1 MTRGGGPATH
11 GRSGGGR
18 PGGGRRGADRRA
30 VARKDRARTPT
41 RRLPPAITIGIAV
54 PADDV
59 VAHARD
65 FRMLEV
71 DAGAVLLVDRLVGP
85 WVDRTP
91 ETTRLDVRVHR
102 LLTQHPAP
110 SESLS
115 SDVRSALPPSV
126 RSRPLVYP
134 DDLPGRALD
143 ALLDRF
149 LAEIEP
155 LREMG
160 RLGALVCPFPSYFV
174 PSARAFDYLAWLRE
188 RTGDLPL
195 AVEFR
200 HKSWVD
206 STHRAE
212 TLRFL
217 EEHRLSYVSV
227 DAPPGLDSSLPPLT
241 AATTE
246 LAVVRFHGRDVA
258 AWERAVDTG
267 DDRIPVDYRRSD
279 LEPWRTRVEKLA
291 ATAQSVHVLFTTGT
305 PAGAARDARLFL
317 RVLTDPAES

>member
-1 MTRGGGPATH
+1 MTRGSDRATH
-11 GRSGGGR
+11 GR
-18 PGGGRRGADRRA
+18 PGGGRRGTNRRA
-30 VARKDRARTPT
+30 GGRSDRGRAPL
-41 RRLPPAITIGIAV
+41 RRLPSAITIGIAV

-59 VAHARD
+59 IAHVRD
-65 FRMLEV
+65 FRVLEI

-110 SESLS
+110 SESLP
-115 SDVRSALPPSV
+115 SDVRSALPADV

-134 DDLPGRALD
+134 VDLPGRALD

-160 RLGALVCPFPSYFV
+160 KLGALVCPFPSYFL
-174 PSARAFDYLAWLRE
+174 PSARALDYLAWLRE
-188 RTGDLPL
+188 RTGELPI
-195 AVEFR
+195 AVELR

-206 STHRAE
+206 SEHRPE

-217 EEHRLSYVSV
+217 EEHHLSYVSV
-227 DAPPGLDSSLPPLT
+227 DTPPGLDSSLPPLT
-241 AATTE
+241 AATTD
-246 LAVVRFHGRDVA
+246 LAVVRFHGRDA
-258 AWERAVDTG
+258 RSWERAVDSG
-267 DDRIPVDYRRSD
+267 DDRISVDYRRSD
-279 LEPWRTRVEKLA
+279 LEPWRNRLEKLA
-291 ATAQSVHVLFTTGT
+291 GTAKTVHVLFTTGT
-305 PAGAARDARLFL
+305 PSGAARDARLLL
-317 RVLTDPAES
+317 RVLTEPTDG